1 MPRLFRLALI
11 LVLLSVAVGRAA
23 DPKSPGTSPTKG
35 TLRLTAD
42 KTKGLFSG
50 FKRTSASAAAD
61 AKTNQD
67 RPAAVKAGAIMTGV
81 KTVKLDGHA
90 LMLGQEDQLALTTD
104 QFRQQASD
112 ALQANQRRS
121 LTQLVRR
128 YPDIAL
134 QTLRDSLS
142 SAAPDKTLDA
152 IATEFDALWSNSPST
167 NGWVAALA
175 VKANAPKKYEVAI
188 KARRELVAALADGG
202 LPERRVVLPNTLP
215 KDAPTPWQVD
225 AWQLTGIVALLE
237 ERPTDATKA
246 FQQASRLATASQP
259 FEAAAS
265 SLLLSE
271 AARRTGDAKTA
282 VSAWQFSVSQAAELL
297 RRYPPISDPAFWER
311 AAYIRPNGTNWPTD
325 LLPACA
331 ESLSR
336 TCLNEL
342 ARTANAAR
350 GSKAQTAET
359 TDPTS
364 LLWACIGF
372 ARLDRDEPQ
381 AALVA
386 FKKAESLVAAST
398 DRDRLQLAEA
408 KTFLRLGQSAAAMAL
423 LARLSQ
429 HESPTIA
436 RPALALLGTMKLQA
450 NQATV
455 GLNLLRKALET
466 EPITDWPGRSEAEA
480 DLGLA
485 YLMTGDEPRG
495 LKHLHSAQQ
504 QFESADQ
511 LELLLTSLQNEAAHH
526 TARSNKRETANV
538 NERLARVMQAKE

>member
-1 MPRLFRLALI
+1 MPRPFRLALI

-67 RPAAVKAGAIMTGV
+67 RPAAVKAGAAMTGV

-90 LMLGQEDQLALTTD
+90 LMLGQEDQLALTAD

-152 IATEFDALWSNSPST
+152 IATEFDALWSNSPSN

-175 VKANAPKKYEVAI
+175 VKVNAPKKYEVAI

-215 KDAPTPWQVD
+215 KDAPTPSQVD
-225 AWQLTGIVALLE
+225 AWHLTGIVALLE
-237 ERPTDATKA
+237 ERPTDAAKA
-246 FQQASRLATASQP
+246 FQQATRLATDSQP

-265 SLLLSE
+265 SLLWSE
-271 AARRTGDAKTA
+271 AARRAGDAKLA
-282 VSAWQFSVSQAAELL
+282 VSSWQFSVSQAASLL
-297 RRYPPISDPAFWER
+297 KRYPPIHDPAFWER
-311 AAYIRPNGTNWPTD
+311 AAYIRPNGSNWPAD
-325 LLPACA
+325 LHPACA

-336 TCLNEL
+336 TPLSEL
-342 ARTANAAR
+342 VR
-350 GSKAQTAET
+350 SSDKS
-359 TDPTS
+359 DPTA
-364 LLWACIGF
+364 LLWTCIGL

-386 FKKAESLVAAST
+386 FKKAESFVTSPA

-408 KTFLRLGQSAAAMAL
+408 KTFLRLGQPAAAMAI
-423 LARLSQ
+423 LAKLSQ
-429 HESPTIA
+429 HESPSIS

-511 LELLLTSLQNEAAHH
+511 LELFLTSLQNEAAHH
-526 TARSNKRETANV
+526 TARGNKQAAASI
-538 NERLARVMQAKE
+538 NERLARTMQTK